1 MDFINEYSECFYNPE
16 RDIPYMQSLFYTHEE
31 YDKLLTQYGTAK
43 NIEKAYLY
51 AMDNN
56 LSLDIL
62 SNDYTSAIGV
72 EAGAGIHNELH
83 SNLNGR
89 DDFLESLFSEKNKD
103 EINTYTNITINIELD
118 LKSKY
123 LSLLSKNDNINT
135 LLDII

>member
-1 MDFINEYSECFYNPE
+1 MDLEKGTVNGYRFDMDFINEYSECFYNPE

-72 EAGAGIHNELH
+72 
-83 SNLNGR
+83 
-89 DDFLESLFSEKNKD
+89 DYFLESLFSEKNKD